1 MSGTGLRARIGNR
14 IRSIPSW
21 QVTLGL
27 ALLGLGF
34 LIAAQ
39 LATERPRIRYTTQ
52 ERTPLIETAVDLQ
65 EQQEELSAQVLKL
78 RDQIHAIE
86 QQGQGTNAAIRKLN
100 AELEEARLSA
110 GLIPLRGT
118 GVVFQLEDSVEPAG
132 AEAIAIN
139 GERVVP
145 TTSIIDIG
153 GVILANSAYLTPPY
167 QISAI
172 GSEDLYEQVVSS
184 PGFAD
189 FVRAR
194 QDAYG
199 IRIGY
204 LEPPEVDIPAFAG
217 TATLRNARPAP
228 SEEPPASPAPAS
240 SRTGGSPCAGRATSS
255 RSPPCR
261 SCSGCW
267 S

>member
-1 MSGTGLRARIGNR
+1 VAGTGLRAWAGNR

-21 QVTLGL
+21 QITLGL

-39 LATERPRIRYTTQ
+39 LATERPRVRYTTQ
-52 ERTPLIETAVDLQ
+52 ERAPLIETAVDLQ
-65 EQQEELSAQVLKL
+65 EQQEALSAQVLQL
-78 RDQIHAIE
+78 REQILALE
-86 QQGQGTNAAIRKLN
+86 QQGQGTNAAIRELN
-100 AELEEARLSA
+100 SQLEDSRLAA

-118 GVVFQLEDSVEPAG
+118 GVVFQLEDSVEPAGAVENDLDYLVTARDLRTMVEELWLAG

-153 GVILANSAYLTPPY
+153 GVILANSAYLSPPY

-172 GSEDLYEQVVSS
+172 GPDGLYEQVVSS

-204 LEPPEVDIPAFAG
+204 LQPEQVDIPAFAG
-217 TATLRNARPAP
+217 TVTLRNARPAP
-228 SEEPPASPAPAS
+228 SEAPAS
-240 SRTGGSPCAGRATSS
+240 GSGG
-255 RSPPCR
+255 
-261 SCSGCW
+261 
-267 S
+267 

>member
-1 MSGTGLRARIGNR
+1 VAGTGLRAWVVNR
-14 IRSIPSW
+14 LRSIPSW
-21 QVTLGL
+21 QITLGL

-39 LATERPRIRYTTQ
+39 LATERPRVRYTTQ
-52 ERTPLIETAVDLQ
+52 ERAPLIETALDLQ
-65 EQQEELSAQVLKL
+65 EQQEALSAEVLHL
-78 RDQIHAIE
+78 REQILALE
-86 QQGQGTNAAIRKLN
+86 QQGQGTNAAIRELN
-100 AELEEARLSA
+100 ANLEDARLAA

-118 GVVFQLEDSVEPAG
+118 GVVFQLEDSLEPAGAVENELDYLVTARDLRTMVEELWLAG

-172 GSEDLYEQVVSS
+172 GSEDLYEQVVGS

-204 LEPPEVDIPAFAG
+204 LEPEQVDIPAFAG
-217 TATLRNARPAP
+217 TVTLRHARPAP
-228 SEEPPASPAPAS
+228 SEAPAAS
-240 SRTGGSPCAGRATSS
+240 GGG
-255 RSPPCR
+255 
-261 SCSGCW
+261 
-267 S
+267 

>member
-1 MSGTGLRARIGNR
+1 MSGSGLRAWIGTR
-14 IRSIPSW
+14 LRSIPSW
-21 QVTLGL
+21 QITLGL

-39 LATERPRIRYTTQ
+39 LATERPRVRYTTQ
-52 ERTPLIETAVDLQ
+52 ERAPLIETALDLQ
-65 EQQEELSAQVLKL
+65 EQQEELSAEVLQL
-78 RDQIHAIE
+78 RAEILELQRA
-86 QQGQGTNAAIRKLN
+86 GQGTNTAISELN
-100 AELEEARLSA
+100 AELEDARLAA

-118 GVVFQLEDSVEPAG
+118 GVVFQLEDSLEPPGAVENELDYLVTARDLRTMVEELWLAG

-153 GVILANSAYLTPPY
+153 GVILANSAYLSPPY

-172 GSEDLYEQVVSS
+172 GSQDLYEEVIGS

-199 IRIGY
+199 IRIGF
-204 LEPPEVDIPAFAG
+204 LEPEAVDVPAFAG
-217 TATLRNARPAP
+217 TVTLRHARPAP
-228 SEEPPASPAPAS
+228 PESTASPAPGD
-240 SRTGGSPCAGRATSS
+240 GG
-255 RSPPCR
+255 
-261 SCSGCW
+261 
-267 S
+267 